1 MASTKTLNV
10 VNLAA
15 LGAERLADLLLE
27 VSSGNPAIKRR
38 LRLELAGEQSPA
50 EAAREIRKRLSTIAR
65 SRTFV
70 DWQNRRALVDDLE
83 GQRRAIVDKV
93 AKVQPTEGLELLW
106 RFLDLAE
113 SVFNRCDDSSGTVA
127 GVFRAAV
134 SDLENIAPRAA
145 MEPEELASRTFLAL
159 TQNDYGQYDGLI
171 PALTAALGKTGLE
184 HLKRKVIAHS
194 REDHNPS
201 STGKRQVVGYSTSGP
216 IYADDLAARA
226 RDIMVR
232 TSLQAIADAQGDV
245 DAFIGQYSTQIR
257 KRPKIAAE
265 IAARLLGAGRPA
277 EALQAIESAE
287 QRPGGWPDFDW
298 EDVRIETLDALG
310 RPEAAQAARW
320 SCFER
325 SLSAS
330 HLRAYLKKLPDF
342 EDVDAEERALA
353 YAEGVNSFLT
363 ALSFLVS
370 WPALDRAA
378 NLVVRRAA
386 ELDGDHYET
395 LTPAAHALAGKYPLA
410 ATLVLRS
417 MIDFALTRS
426 RVKRYRHAAR
436 HLSDCAGLAPLIK
449 EIGSFEPHDA
459 YVERL
464 RKENGRKSAFWAYV
478 A

>member
-1 MASTKTLNV
+1 MASTKALNAT
-10 VNLAA
+10 NLTA

-27 VSSGNPAIKRR
+27 VSAGSPVIKRR

-83 GQRRAIVDKV
+83 AQRRAIVDKI
-93 AKVQPTEGLELLW
+93 AKSQPTAGLELLW

-113 SVFNRCDDSSGTVA
+113 SVFNRCDDSSGSVA
-127 GVFRAAV
+127 GVFRTAV
-134 SDLENIAPRAA
+134 TDLGNIAPNAA
-145 MEPEELASRTFLAL
+145 MEPKELASRTFLAL
-159 TQNDYGQYDGLI
+159 SQNDYGQYDGLI
-171 PALTAALGKTGLE
+171 SALAPALRKEGLE
-184 HLKRKVIAHS
+184 YLKQKTIAYS
-194 REDHNPS
+194 REDQRRS
-201 STGKRQVVGYSTSGP
+201 QTGRHQVVGYSTSGP
-216 IYADDLAARA
+216 IYADDLKAHA

-232 TSLQAIADAQGDV
+232 TTLQAIADAQGDV
-245 DAFIGQYSTQIR
+245 DAFIGQYDAQVR
-257 KRPKIAAE
+257 KHPQIAAE
-265 IAARLLGAGRPA
+265 IATRLLGAGRPA
-277 EALQAIESAE
+277 EALKAIEAAE

-298 EDVRIETLDALG
+298 ENVRIETFEALG

-325 SLSAS
+325 LLSAS

-342 EDVDAEERALA
+342 EDVEAEERALA
-353 YAEGVNSFLT
+353 YAEGVNSFLG

-378 NLVVRRAA
+378 KLVVRRAA
-386 ELDGDHYET
+386 ELDGDHYEI

-436 HLSDCAGLAPLIK
+436 HLSDCASMAPLI
-449 EIGSFEPHDA
+449 EEMGPFEPHEV
-459 YVERL
+459 YVARL
-464 RKENGRKSAFWAYV
+464 RKEHGRKSAFWTSV